1 MAAEIS
7 LAQLTGR
14 NPAFVKK
21 GMEFLA
27 RGSALPRQITELAG
41 AVATFFL
48 NGDHLRRSKK
58 LFLHSLADP
67 TANSLA
73 QAEWASPHF
82 QGSLIDERRWH
93 HASFANEAL
102 AQHAFREGDFE
113 TALLRCIDWISEEP
127 FSARAF
133 IAASLVAS
141 TLDDYNQAAD
151 FAKQG
156 LRHNRKSA
164 PLNNTLAFSLA
175 SKGELD
181 AAEAVLRKFA
191 PANDD
196 HMSRLISEANHGLI
210 AMRRG
215 DLATGESIYRRV
227 IFRFRQENKVERVA
241 TAYAYFARE
250 AANAKHPQ
258 AVEILAEAKS
268 WLAAHNYPLARRV
281 IASTEKILTPDV
293 MSSNRGIRRS

>member
-1 MAAEIS
+1 
-7 LAQLTGR
+7 
-14 NPAFVKK
+14 
-21 GMEFLA
+21 
-27 RGSALPRQITELAG
+27 
-41 AVATFFL
+41 
-48 NGDHLRRSKK
+48 
-58 LFLHSLADP
+58 
-67 TANSLA
+67 
-73 QAEWASPHF
+73 
-82 QGSLIDERRWH
+82 
-93 HASFANEAL
+93 
-102 AQHAFREGDFE
+102 
-113 TALLRCIDWISEEP
+113 
-127 FSARAF
+127 
-133 IAASLVAS
+133 LVAS